1 MPVEKE
7 GGEETEEVVEE
18 KKDEVEVGARKVEF
32 LNLLYYLNVA
42 YLGCPKKFRIAKY
55 LKIRKIVNYE
65 KNRQTMSL
73 PFNEFSEKK
82 SDS

>member
-7 GGEETEEVVEE
+7 GGEEAEEVVEE

-42 YLGCPKKFRIAKY
+42 YLGCPKNIPDS
-55 LKIRKIVNYE
+55 E
-65 KNRQTMSL
+65 MSKNL
-73 PFNEFSEKK
+73 FK
-82 SDS
+82 S

>member
-18 KKDEVEVGARKVEF
+18 KKDDEVEVGARKVEF

-55 LKIRKIVNYE
+55 LKIRKI
-65 KNRQTMSL
+65 R
-73 PFNEFSEKK
+73 KK
-82 SDS
+82 S